1 MRPGRSILIMVFF
14 SLCVVF
20 SGFAAPPKTMS
31 VQVKEGQ
38 LRSTPSFL
46 AEIVAKPS
54 YGDRV
59 EIIQDQGTWK
69 KVAIRGVQGWMH
81 TSALTTKSIVLK
93 AGAAASPTGAT
104 GGEVALAG
112 KADVLPNTSPGSQSV
127 TTSEIALAGKGFS
140 EEVEKQYK
148 SLNRNLDY
156 GWVDRMEKFNV
167 SPEQMQAFLKQ
178 GNVVP
183 AEGGVK

>member
-1 MRPGRSILIMVFF
+1 MTRRSKIILVGVFCSICF
-14 SLCVVF
+14 VF
-20 SGFAAPPKTMS
+20 SGFAQPQKAMT

-46 AEIVAKPS
+46 GKIIANPS

-59 EIIQDQGTWK
+59 EIIQDQGNWK
-69 KVAIRGVQGWMH
+69 KVAAGGLQGWMH
-81 TSALTTKSIVLK
+81 ATALTTKTIVLK
-93 AGAAASPTGAT
+93 AGAQNVRTSAT
-104 GGEVALAG
+104 GG
-112 KADVLPNTSPGSQSV
+112 
-127 TTSEIALAGKGFS
+127 EIALAGKGFS

-148 SLNRNLDY
+148 NLNRQLNY
-156 GWVDRMEKFNV
+156 TWVDRMEKFQV
-167 SPEQMQAFLKQ
+167 SPDQMQAFLKQ

>member
-1 MRPGRSILIMVFF
+1 MTRRSSIILVGVCISIFF
-14 SLCVVF
+14 VF
-20 SGFAAPPKTMS
+20 SGFAEPQKTMS

-46 AEIVAKPS
+46 GKIIANPA

-59 EIIQDQGTWK
+59 EIIEDQGAWK
-69 KVAIRGVQGWMH
+69 RVAAGGLQGWMH
-81 TSALTTKSIVLK
+81 ASALTAKAIVLK
-93 AGAAASPTGAT
+93 AGAQNVRTSAT
-104 GGEVALAG
+104 GGEL
-112 KADVLPNTSPGSQSV
+112 
-127 TTSEIALAGKGFS
+127 ALAGKGFS

-148 SLNRNLDY
+148 NLNQNLDY
-156 GWVDRMEKFNV
+156 TWVDRMEKFQV

-183 AEGGVK
+183 AEGGAK